1 METTSNQPAELLSM
15 AEVEEVSRKNYEN
28 KQAQLRGDPPP
39 HNLPQELLVR
49 ALQSI
54 RGMRATGTQRPASKK
69 AAASGAPTK
78 EMNIDKL

>member
-1 METTSNQPAELLSM
+1 METTSPNPPQLMSM
-15 AEVEEVSRKNYEN
+15 AEIEEISRKNYEN
-28 KQAQLRGDPPP
+28 KQAQLRGEQPP
-39 HNLPQELLVR
+39 HALTQEELVR

-69 AAASGAPTK
+69 AAASGTVVK